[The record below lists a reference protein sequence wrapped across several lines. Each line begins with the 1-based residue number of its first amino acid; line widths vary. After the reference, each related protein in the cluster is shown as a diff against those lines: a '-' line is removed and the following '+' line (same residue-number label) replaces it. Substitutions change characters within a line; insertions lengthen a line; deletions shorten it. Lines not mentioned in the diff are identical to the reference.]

1 MTASALRQLGTDV
14 PRVRLLDA
22 TALGIDDAGLRAL
35 ARAITASPHAP
46 HVSRS
51 YCYPFALLAWHSG
64 PVGVDVE
71 RVDRCDEHFADLVC
85 SPQERPLARLAPN
98 LDAFLTS
105 MWSAKEALAK
115 GLGDALAYDPARL
128 ESPDRWPGGRA
139 GLWRSAPVPVDAS
152 HVAWVCWRGAN
163 APSEAVGSDASGT

>member
-1 MTASALRQLGTDV
+1 MRASSARLLETSA

-22 TALGIDDAGLRAL
+22 IALGLDDAGLHAL
-35 ARAITASPHAP
+35 AREITSPQRAP

-51 YCYPFALLAWHSG
+51 YCYPFALVAWHSG

-71 RVDRCDEHFADLVC
+71 RIDRCDEHFADLVC
-85 SPQERPLARLAPN
+85 SPEERPLALLAPN
-98 LDAFLTS
+98 IDAFLTS

-128 ESPDRWPGGRA
+128 DSPDRWPDGRA
-139 GLWRSAPVPVDAS
+139 GPWRSAPLPVDAL
-152 HVAWVCWRGAN
+152 HVGWVCWRGADS
-163 APSEAVGSDASGT
+163 PSDSVGSHASGI